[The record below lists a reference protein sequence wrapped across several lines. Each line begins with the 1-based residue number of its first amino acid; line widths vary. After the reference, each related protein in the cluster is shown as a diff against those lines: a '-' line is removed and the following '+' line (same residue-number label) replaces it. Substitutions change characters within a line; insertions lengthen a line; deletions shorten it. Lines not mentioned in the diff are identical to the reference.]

1 MYSIIY
7 ILYIILYMKK
17 LYMKKVQDRLDNDL
31 KRCRFEKDS
40 ISQQELANALGVTR
54 LTIHSIE
61 TGKSRFFG
69 KPVDDIFFLEET
81 GPQPGKKGERR

>member
-1 MYSIIY
+1 
-7 ILYIILYMKK
+7 
-17 LYMKKVQDRLDNDL
+17 MKKVQDRLDNDL

-61 TGKSRFFG
+61 TGK
-69 KPVDDIFFLEET
+69 
-81 GPQPGKKGERR
+81 